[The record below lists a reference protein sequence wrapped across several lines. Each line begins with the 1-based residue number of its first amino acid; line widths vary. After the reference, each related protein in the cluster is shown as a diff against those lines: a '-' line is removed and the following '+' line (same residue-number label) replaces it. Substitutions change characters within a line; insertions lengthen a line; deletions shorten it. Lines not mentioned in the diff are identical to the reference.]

1 MFFPFIDQELNHR
14 FDFLVLLLQF
24 FQSFINIGLYLAL
37 VIVVPVKA
45 LAIERVVFLA
55 IFADEVIL
63 GVEFSRFVR
72 MVHAH
77 YNDACLLFPDCF
89 KECFVWRFSFIF
101 CRFAKMTGHKRA
113 IRFETHRASCF
124 VAAISLIRLSICQ
137 VERLLTKLA
146 T

>member
-1 MFFPFIDQELNHR
+1 MFFSFIDQELNHR

-77 YNDACLLFPDCF
+77 
-89 KECFVWRFSFIF
+89 
-101 CRFAKMTGHKRA
+101 
-113 IRFETHRASCF
+113 
-124 VAAISLIRLSICQ
+124 
-137 VERLLTKLA
+137 
-146 T
+146 